1 MKWFK
6 HYSDMH
12 RGRSINDLLDQLGH
26 TGLCFF
32 LLQEMCAEK
41 LEKDDQGLTEAD
53 CSWTFHTRIVR
64 QNLRISPVNLVRLLD
79 ACAMNGL
86 LSFEFSGSS
95 LTISMPILL
104 NLLERNT
111 KRARKTRTTSAQKS
125 PLDKDIDKE
134 EERDK
139 EKELQISKTKRTK
152 QAQEP
157 AIAIAQPPSK
167 SNFFIA
173 KYCTLFKNKYGSNPE
188 IDGRTAGI
196 ALRVSK
202 NLTEEKIN
210 LYLEAFFKMP
220 DSGLVKSKH
229 PLNFFEMKL
238 NEVVVFANSGAFTT
252 QTQARQ
258 MDQSASTFDMLQQ
271 IREGKL

>member
-1 MKWFK
+1 
-6 HYSDMH
+6 MH

>member
-79 ACAMNGL
+79 ACAANGL

-134 EERDK
+134 EDRDK
-139 EKELQISKTKRTK
+139 DKELKKAKTRTPNPLNAKIWEAYKAAYFNRYKIEPVRNAKVNTNISQLASRVGDD
-152 QAQEP
+152 
-157 AIAIAQPPSK
+157 AIGLVDFYLK
-167 SNFFIA
+167 HN
-173 KYCTLFKNKYGSNPE
+173 
-188 IDGRTAGI
+188 DGFY
-196 ALRVSK
+196 LK
-202 NLTEEKIN
+202 NLHPISLCLTNAEALYSQMKRNQPVTSVDVRNFEKLQNSSN
-210 LYLEAFFKMP
+210 LQKAIRDGE
-220 DSGLVKSKH
+220 
-229 PLNFFEMKL
+229 NF
-238 NEVVVFANSGAFTT
+238 
-252 QTQARQ
+252 
-258 MDQSASTFDMLQQ
+258 
-271 IREGKL
+271 